1 MEGFIM
7 ERKFLLYT
15 WSSCPYC
22 KSAKELLDSKGY
34 KYEEQSLDNDDA
46 MRQKLISSTGQNVT
60 PYIYLNDHFL
70 GNFDDLILLEE
81 EGKL

>member
-1 MEGFIM
+1 M
-7 ERKFLLYT
+7 ERKFILYT
-15 WSSCPYC
+15 WSTCPYC

-34 KYEEQSLDNDDA
+34 KYEEHSLDNDDD
-46 MRQKLISSTGQNVT
+46 MRQRLISSTGQSVT